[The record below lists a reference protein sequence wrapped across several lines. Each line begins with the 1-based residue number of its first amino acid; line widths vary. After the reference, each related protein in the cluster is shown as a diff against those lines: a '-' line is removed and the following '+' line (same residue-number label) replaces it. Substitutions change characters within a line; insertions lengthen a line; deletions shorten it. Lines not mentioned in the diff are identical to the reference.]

1 VWFEQD
7 GKQRVVRV
15 FLSSTFTD
23 TVHERAV
30 LLRCVHPAV
39 QRYARKLNF
48 EVVFSEMR
56 FGIRKSLSDDNKTSE
71 VCMAELERC
80 FEGTATTFVGY
91 LAGEELAAAYASGDA
106 FVFPSSTETLGLV
119 LLEAMAAGCPVVGA
133 RRGGIPDIVSDGIN
147 GCLLSDVQR
156 WHSALG
162 NLALGSFTALV
173 QTSDR
178 PPRGTLALVGAQASK
193 R

>member
-1 VWFEQD
+1 MPHLTAAPDLKDLLLEVMQSLNGNLFQQVLSEAIPAYDDTTSFLDRLAESLEAVEAAHARPADPPILSRPQDIVQSCMRGDAAALLGSSWFEQD
-7 GKQRVVRV
+7 SKQRVIRV

-71 VCMAELERC
+71 V
-80 FEGTATTFVGY
+80 
-91 LAGEELAAAYASGDA
+91 
-106 FVFPSSTETLGLV
+106 
-119 LLEAMAAGCPVVGA
+119 
-133 RRGGIPDIVSDGIN
+133 
-147 GCLLSDVQR
+147 
-156 WHSALG
+156 
-162 NLALGSFTALV
+162 
-173 QTSDR
+173 
-178 PPRGTLALVGAQASK
+178 
-193 R
+193 